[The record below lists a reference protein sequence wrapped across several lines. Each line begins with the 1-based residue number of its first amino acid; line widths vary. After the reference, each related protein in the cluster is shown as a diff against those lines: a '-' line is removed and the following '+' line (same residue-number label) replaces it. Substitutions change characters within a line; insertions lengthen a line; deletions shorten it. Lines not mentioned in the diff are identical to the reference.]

1 MNAAY
6 EASLVEVMRESKKQ
20 EVQKD
25 DQLLRFIETITHDDV
40 IDTLSA
46 ALLSV
51 VSEQLCEEQRT
62 IFIFE
67 ASYV

>member
-6 EASLVEVMRESKKQ
+6 EASLEVMRESKKQ